1 MMRKRV
7 SRRYTRR
14 PHTTLLLHVSAL
26 LVLVAMVSAC
36 SFSGPQPATKTF
48 SSSQVQR
55 FDELVNAA
63 IGIYRVPGVVVSIDD
78 PNVGN
83 FTKAYGTADAGSG
96 RKLAINDHY
105 RINSV
110 TKTFT
115 ATGVLQLVEQGQLS
129 LEDPLEK
136 YVQGVPNGS
145 VIPIRELLAM
155 RAGVYD
161 YIADKQYQDAYNAN
175 PLLQSWKSTDVLPV
189 LQRHAAEFTTPDQ
202 QSVYSNSNYILLGLV
217 LEAVTKQPADRLITD
232 HVIRPLGLSATTFP
246 TSPAMPEPYAHGYEV
261 STEMRD
267 VTQSDHGWTD
277 GAMVSNVPD
286 MVRYVKQLATGRLLH
301 ASMQKERLKL
311 QPFASS
317 EIRLQYG
324 LGILQVGEW
333 LGHSGL
339 GGGYDDHVFYL
350 PSKGATVVV
359 MVNASMGGYD
369 VGGLDVW
376 LPLVKYLY
384 PASLPS
390 Q

>member
-1 MMRKRV
+1 M
-7 SRRYTRR
+7 
-14 PHTTLLLHVSAL
+14 
-26 LVLVAMVSAC
+26 VLVALMSAC
-36 SFSGPQPATKTF
+36 SFSSPQPAAKTF

-63 IGIYRVPGVVVSIDD
+63 IGIHRLPGVVVSIDD
-78 PNVGN
+78 PNGGN
-83 FTKAYGTADAGSG
+83 FTKAYGTADVGSG
-96 RKLAINDHY
+96 RKMAISDRY

-115 ATGVLQLVEQGQLS
+115 GTAVLQLVEEGQLS
-129 LEDPLEK
+129 LEDTLEK

-145 VIPIRELLAM
+145 VITIRELLAM

-175 PLLQSWKSTDVLPV
+175 LLLPGWKPTDVLTV
-189 LQRHAAEFTTPDQ
+189 LQRHATEFATPDQ

-217 LEAVTKQPADRLITD
+217 LEAVTKQPADRRITD

-261 STEMRD
+261 STEMQD

-301 ASMQKERLKL
+301 ASTQKERLKL
-311 QPFASS
+311 RPFASS
-317 EIRLQYG
+317 GTRFQYG
-324 LGILQVGEW
+324 LGIMQVGEW

-339 GGGYDDHVFYL
+339 GGGYNDYVFYL
-350 PSKGATVVV
+350 PSKAATVVV
-359 MVNASMGGYD
+359 MVNASTLAYD